1 MHLRLRKC
9 QNFWKMKKLLRRN
22 FSKYRFTILFSNFG
36 SLKNEHRDVYTC
48 MFECVWERAFVW
60 ERERVQGWQ
69 QYEREIFG
77 IRAINSP
84 PPNNINPLLSYYIV
98 NNAEV
103 KRKTRWGFWHLTLP
117 FVCQRKEWIEQ
128 KKFDNWNIF
137 QCNKTWLL
145 QIEVL
150 RLVKHYSI
158 C

>member
-1 MHLRLRKC
+1 MPKFLKDE
-9 QNFWKMKKLLRRN
+9 KIVATKLFKIKIYNLV
-22 FSKYRFTILFSNFG
+22 FKLWFTEKRTQG
-36 SLKNEHRDVYTC
+36 RVYVYVWV
-48 MFECVWERAFVW
+48 CVCVR

-150 RLVKHYSI
+150 R
-158 C
+158 